1 MCEVHVPLDQGFE
14 AQKADFFG
22 SCDFFV
28 HNVSEGRLLLASHKG
43 GDFAHLR
50 EGFSLSSY
58 AAEFN
63 GREIVFAAIFNVV
76 TVFLVGQIN
85 YGS

>member
-1 MCEVHVPLDQGFE
+1 MCEVHVPLDQSFE
-14 AQKADFFG
+14 AQKADFF
-22 SCDFFV
+22 SPCDFFV
-28 HNVSEGRLLLASHKG
+28 HDVSEGRFLLASHKG
-43 GDFAHLR
+43 RNFAHLC
-50 EGFSLSSY
+50 ESLSLSPY

-63 GREIVFAAIFNVV
+63 GREIVFVAIFDAV

>member
-1 MCEVHVPLDQGFE
+1 MCEVHVPLDQSFE
-14 AQKADFFG
+14 AQKADFF
-22 SCDFFV
+22 SPCDFFV
-28 HNVSEGRLLLASHKG
+28 HNVSEGRLFLASHKG
-43 GDFAHLR
+43 GDFARLC
-50 EGFSLSSY
+50 ESFSLSSY

-76 TVFLVGQIN
+76 AVFLMGQIN